1 MGWRSSRSSC
11 HGLFDEITIITSV
24 IDDSCNCSNYA
35 FFVYPVQKDLVLHNQ
50 LPVLIM
56 QQIHTVCLDKR
67 AIWPQFWVIFC
78 RNSKNF
84 RFGKNYL
91 FKQLQGFA
99 LFWRLYFRQYAW
111 ETVEIP
117 IVTEFFQKRQK
128 NCILAKSAY
137 HLYPQNLKTAGNL
150 FSAACFL

>member
-1 MGWRSSRSSC
+1 MDWRSSRSSC
-11 HGLFDEITIITSV
+11 HGLLDEITIITSV
-24 IDDSCNCSNYA
+24 IDDSCNCSNFA

-78 RNSKNF
+78 KNIKKLSIWKKLFVHAIARVCTILAPVFSTIRMRNRWNSNSHRVFSKTP
-84 RFGKNYL
+84 K
-91 FKQLQGFA
+91 K
-99 LFWRLYFRQYAW
+99 
-111 ETVEIP
+111 
-117 IVTEFFQKRQK
+117 
-128 NCILAKSAY
+128 CIFAKSAF